1 MRKCTSMVLIGFFVY
16 KDVSVYDRSARRTG
30 PVETDG
36 GTTLLYHKSDISMM
50 NLLELREVSKTYTTR
65 QRTVQALDGVSL
77 GVKEGEIVMITG
89 RSGSGKS
96 TLLHVMS
103 CLDRPTSGSVV
114 VKGKETKD
122 MGREELALFR
132 NSNMGFVFQSYT
144 VLPGYSVLEN
154 VMLPGLIKGFPAGE
168 LRARAEEL
176 LSMVDLSNDTD
187 MDAVNLSGGEQQRVA
202 IARALINDQDMIFA
216 DEPTGALD
224 SRNAENVMEIFSRIN
239 AEHNKTIIFVTH
251 DRSLSRYADRLI
263 ELMDGRIVDGG
274 ET

>member
-1 MRKCTSMVLIGFFVY
+1 MSRI
-16 KDVSVYDRSARRTG
+16 A
-30 PVETDG
+30 
-36 GTTLLYHKSDISMM
+36 H
-50 NLLELREVSKTYTTR
+50 LLELREVSKTYTTG
-65 QRTVQALDGVSL
+65 QKTFQALDRISL
-77 GVKEGEIVMITG
+77 SVEEGEMVMITG

-96 TLLHVMS
+96 TLLHIMS
-103 CLDRPTSGSVV
+103 CLDRPTGGSVV
-114 VKGKETKD
+114 VKGRETKD
-122 MGREELALFR
+122 MSRKELALFR

-144 VLPGYSVLEN
+144 ILPGYSVLEN
-154 VMLPGLIKGFPAGE
+154 VILPGLIKGFPADE
-168 LRARAEEL
+168 LREKGVEL
-176 LSMVDLSNDTD
+176 LSMVDLSSDTG